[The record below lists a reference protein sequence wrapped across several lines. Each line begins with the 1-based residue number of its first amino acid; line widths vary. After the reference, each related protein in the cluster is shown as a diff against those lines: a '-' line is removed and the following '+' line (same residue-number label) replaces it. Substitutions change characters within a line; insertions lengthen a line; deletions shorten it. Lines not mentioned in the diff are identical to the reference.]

1 MKKKKKYEKPVLKI
15 IEVELSCCIAASPFV
30 TGGSNSDDTFNG
42 KDYTDKVI
50 EKGDVVHDGS
60 WGGRSN

>member
-30 TGGSNSDDTFNG
+30 TGGVAILLIHLMATTTQT
-42 KDYTDKVI
+42 K
-50 EKGDVVHDGS
+50 
-60 WGGRSN
+60 

>member
-30 TGGSNSDDTFNG
+30 TGGSNSADPFNG
-42 KDYTDKVI
+42 NDYTDKVI
-50 EKGDVVHDGS
+50 EKVM
-60 WGGRSN
+60 

>member
-30 TGGSNSDDTFNG
+30 
-42 KDYTDKVI
+42 
-50 EKGDVVHDGS
+50 VHDGS

>member
-30 TGGSNSDDTFNG
+30 TGVAILLIHLMVTTTQT
-42 KDYTDKVI
+42 K
-50 EKGDVVHDGS
+50 
-60 WGGRSN
+60 

>member
-30 TGGSNSDDTFNG
+30 TGGSNSADPFNG
-42 KDYTDKVI
+42 NDYTDKVI
-50 EKGDVVHDGS
+50 EKGLITS
-60 WGGRSN
+60 R